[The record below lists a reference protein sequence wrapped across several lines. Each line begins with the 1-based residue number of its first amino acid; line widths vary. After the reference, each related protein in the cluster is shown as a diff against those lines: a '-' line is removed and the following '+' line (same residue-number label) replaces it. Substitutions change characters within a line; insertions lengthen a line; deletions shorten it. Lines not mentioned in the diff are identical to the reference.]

1 MSNQNA
7 PFGLKPSSKLGSNYN
22 NEGVTEYKIASG
34 ATGSIFSGDLVKML
48 NTGTVLVAGAT
59 DNPVLGVF
67 RGCQYTDASG
77 DVIYSS
83 YWPNGTVTSD
93 AVAFVVDDPN
103 ALFEVQSAATGS
115 VVQTVVGN
123 NADSVYTT
131 GSTQTGMSGVEIRG
145 TTAATSATPGHAHGL
160 PTLLHGHS
168 SAPALSP
175 PSPLCSATAPYSHAR
190 RCAAVRTTCSS
201 CPGGGK

>member
-34 ATGSIFSGDLVKML
+34 ASGNIFSGDLVKMA
-48 NTGTVLVAGAT
+48 NTGTILVAAAGDQA
-59 DNPVLGVF
+59 LGVF
-67 RGCQYTDASG
+67 RGCQYTDSSG
-77 DVIYSS
+77 DVIFSP

-103 ALFEVQSAATGS
+103 TLFEVQSAATGS

-123 NADSVYTT
+123 NADIVYTS
-131 GSTQTGMSGVEIRG
+131 GSTITGISAVEISG
-145 TTAATSATPGHAHGL
+145 TTAATSAQLRIVGVSSDPENS
-160 PTLLHGHS
+160 TLGTG
-168 SAPALSP
+168 SA
-175 PSPLCSATAPYSHAR
+175 SANVNLIVKINEHFYAQ
-190 RCAAVRTTCSS
+190 TT
-201 CPGGGK
+201 GV

>member
-34 ATGSIFSGDLVKML
+34 ASGNIFSGDLVKMA
-48 NTGTVLVAGAT
+48 NTGTILVAAAGDQA
-59 DNPVLGVF
+59 LGVF
-67 RGCQYTDASG
+67 RGCQYTDSSG
-77 DVIYSS
+77 DVIFSP
-83 YWPNGTVTSD
+83 YWPSGTVTSD

-123 NADSVYTT
+123 NADIVYTT
-131 GSTQTGMSGVEIRG
+131 GSTITGISAVEISG
-145 TTAATSATPGHAHGL
+145 TTAATSAQLRIVGVSSDPENS
-160 PTLLHGHS
+160 TLGTG
-168 SAPALSP
+168 SA
-175 PSPLCSATAPYSHAR
+175 SANVNLIVKINEHFYAQ
-190 RCAAVRTTCSS
+190 TT
-201 CPGGGK
+201 GV

>member
-34 ATGSIFSGDLVKML
+34 ASGNIFSGDLVKMA
-48 NTGTVLVAGAT
+48 NTGTILVAAAGDQA
-59 DNPVLGVF
+59 LGVF
-67 RGCQYTDASG
+67 RGCQYTDSSG
-77 DVIYSS
+77 DVIFSP

-123 NADSVYTT
+123 NADIVYTT
-131 GSTQTGMSGVEIRG
+131 GSTITGISAVEISG
-145 TTAATSATPGHAHGL
+145 TTAATSAQLRIVGVSSDPENS
-160 PTLLHGHS
+160 TLGTG
-168 SAPALSP
+168 SA
-175 PSPLCSATAPYSHAR
+175 SANVNLIVKINEHFYAQ
-190 RCAAVRTTCSS
+190 TT
-201 CPGGGK
+201 GV

>member
-34 ATGSIFSGDLVKML
+34 ASGNIFSGDLVKMA
-48 NTGTVLVAGAT
+48 NTGTILVAAAGDQA
-59 DNPVLGVF
+59 LGVF
-67 RGCQYTDASG
+67 RGCQYTDSSG
-77 DVIYSS
+77 DVIYSP

-123 NADSVYTT
+123 NADIVYTS
-131 GSTQTGMSGVEIRG
+131 GSTITGISAVEISG
-145 TTAATSATPGHAHGL
+145 TTAATSAQLRIVGVSTDPENS
-160 PTLLHGHS
+160 TLGTG
-168 SAPALSP
+168 SASTNVNLIVKINEHFYAQ
-175 PSPLCSATAPYSHAR
+175 T
-190 RCAAVRTTCSS
+190 V
-201 CPGGGK
+201 GV

>member
-34 ATGSIFSGDLVKML
+34 ASGNIFSGDLVKMA
-48 NTGTVLVAGAT
+48 NTGTILVAAAGDQA
-59 DNPVLGVF
+59 LGVF
-67 RGCQYTDASG
+67 RGCQYTDSSG
-77 DVIYSS
+77 DVIYSP

-123 NADSVYTT
+123 NADTVYTS
-131 GSTQTGMSGVEIRG
+131 GSTITGISAVEISG
-145 TTAATSATPGHAHGL
+145 TTAATSAQLRIVGVSTDPENS
-160 PTLLHGHS
+160 TLGTG
-168 SAPALSP
+168 SA
-175 PSPLCSATAPYSHAR
+175 SANVNLIVKINEHFYAQ
-190 RCAAVRTTCSS
+190 TT
-201 CPGGGK
+201 GV

>member
-34 ATGSIFSGDLVKML
+34 ASGNIFSGDLVKMA
-48 NTGTVLVAGAT
+48 NTGTILVAAAGDQA
-59 DNPVLGVF
+59 LGVF
-67 RGCQYTDASG
+67 RGCQYTDSSG
-77 DVIYSS
+77 DTIFSS
-83 YWPNGTVTSD
+83 YWPDGTVTSD

-123 NADSVYTT
+123 NADSAYTA
-131 GSTQTGMSGVEIRG
+131 GSTITGISALEISG
-145 TTAATSATPGHAHGL
+145 TTAATTAQLRIVGISTDPENSTLGTGSA
-160 PTLLHGHS
+160 
-168 SAPALSP
+168 SANVNMIVKINEHFYAQV
-175 PSPLCSATAPYSHAR
+175 TG
-190 RCAAVRTTCSS
+190 V
-201 CPGGGK
+201 

>member
-34 ATGSIFSGDLVKML
+34 ASGNIFSGDLVKMA
-48 NTGTVLVAGAT
+48 NTGTILVAAAGDQA
-59 DNPVLGVF
+59 LGVF
-67 RGCQYTDASG
+67 RGCQYTDSSG
-77 DVIYSS
+77 DVIYSP
-83 YWPNGTVTSD
+83 YWPDGTVTSD

-123 NADSVYTT
+123 NADIVYTS
-131 GSTQTGMSGVEIRG
+131 GSTITGISAVEISG
-145 TTAATSATPGHAHGL
+145 TTAATSAQLRIVGVSTDPDNS
-160 PTLLHGHS
+160 TLGTG
-168 SAPALSP
+168 SA
-175 PSPLCSATAPYSHAR
+175 SANVNLIVKINEHFYAQ
-190 RCAAVRTTCSS
+190 TT
-201 CPGGGK
+201 GV

>member
-34 ATGSIFSGDLVKML
+34 ASGNIFSGDLVKMA
-48 NTGTVLVAGAT
+48 NTGTILVAAAGDQA
-59 DNPVLGVF
+59 LGVF
-67 RGCQYTDASG
+67 RGCQYTDSSG
-77 DVIYSS
+77 DVIFSP
-83 YWPNGTVTSD
+83 YWPDGTVTSD

-123 NADSVYTT
+123 NADIVYTA
-131 GSTQTGMSGVEIRG
+131 GSTITGISAVEISG
-145 TTAATSATPGHAHGL
+145 TTAATSAQLRIVGVSSDPENS
-160 PTLLHGHS
+160 TLGTG
-168 SAPALSP
+168 SA
-175 PSPLCSATAPYSHAR
+175 SANVNLIVKINEHFYAQ
-190 RCAAVRTTCSS
+190 TT
-201 CPGGGK
+201 GV